1 MFFTVFQETQF
12 MIIQQNM
19 TLILMTPHANI

>member
-1 MFFTVFQETQF
+1 